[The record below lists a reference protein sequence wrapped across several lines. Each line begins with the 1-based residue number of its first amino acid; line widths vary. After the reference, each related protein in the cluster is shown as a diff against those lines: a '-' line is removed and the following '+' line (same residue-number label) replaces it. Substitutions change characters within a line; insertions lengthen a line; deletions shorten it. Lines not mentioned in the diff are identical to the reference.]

1 MATTT
6 ARFTLPARFE
16 RTSHT
21 TSNQPKERTVLPNR
35 FYELETVGLSMGS
48 HAEVPTRD
56 LISFFDAL
64 IRKNK

>member
-1 MATTT
+1 MATNT
-6 ARFTLPARFE
+6 ALFTLPVRFE
-16 RTSHT
+16 RTSHAP
-21 TSNQPKERTVLPNR
+21 SDQPKERTVLPNR

-48 HAEVPTRD
+48 HAGVPTRD